1 MIGAIIKTMRPRQW
15 TKNVLVLAGLIF
27 SRSVLNPVLVYKAIA
42 AFFAFCLL
50 SSAVYIINDLKDIA
64 SDRNHPTKRFR
75 PLASGQ
81 LKPSIAVAAA
91 VILIISAFALS
102 LFLGKTFT
110 FVGLIYFALLTLYSF
125 LFKRI
130 VILDVLVL
138 SSGFVLRAIAGAV
151 AIEVFISSWLLTCT
165 IFLAL
170 FLSLSKRRNEIVV
183 LGPQASQHRE
193 ILAEYSL
200 ALLDQFIAI
209 VTACAL
215 ISYSLYTADDATI
228 TRLGT
233 ENLVYTIPFVIF
245 GIFRYLYLVHQKSL
259 GGSPDR
265 VLLEDKPELINN
277 ILWLIAVVLIIYAG
291 GKPA

>member
-1 MIGAIIKTMRPRQW
+1 MIGAIIRTMRPRQW

-27 SRSVLNPVLVYKAIA
+27 SRSVLNPVLVYRAIG

-91 VILIISAFALS
+91 VILVISAFALS
-102 LFLGKTFT
+102 LFLGKTFAL
-110 FVGLIYFALLTLYSF
+110 VGLIYFALLTLYSF

-151 AIEVFISSWLLTCT
+151 AIDVFISSWLLTCT

-228 TRLGT
+228 ARLGT

-265 VLLEDKPELINN
+265 VLIEDRPELINS
-277 ILWLIAVVLIIYAG
+277 ILWLTAVIVIIYV
-291 GKPA
+291 K

>member
-1 MIGAIIKTMRPRQW
+1 MINAIIKTMRPRQW

-27 SRSVLNPVLVYKAIA
+27 SKNLSNPVLLFKTLV
-42 AFFAFCLL
+42 AFFVFCLL
-50 SSAVYIINDLKDIA
+50 SSTVYIINDLKDIT
-64 SDRNHPTKRFR
+64 SDRYHPTKKFR

-81 LKPSIAVAAA
+81 LKPSTAIASAAT
-91 VILIISAFALS
+91 LIIFAFALS
-102 LFLGKTFT
+102 LFLGKNFI
-110 FVGLIYFALLTLYSF
+110 FVGLIYFTLLTFYSF
-125 LFKRI
+125 LFKKI

-151 AIEVFISSWLLTCT
+151 AIEVSISSWLLTCT

-183 LGPQASQHRE
+183 LGTQANHHRE

-200 ALLDQFIAI
+200 GLLDQFIAI

-215 ISYSLYTADDATI
+215 ISYSLYTADDETVA
-228 TRLGT
+228 RLGT

-245 GIFRYLYLVHQKSL
+245 GIFRYLYLVHKKSL

-265 VLLEDKPELINN
+265 VLIEDKPELINN
-277 ILWLIAVVLIIYAG
+277 ILWLITVAFIIYG
-291 GKPA
+291 G